1 MDEHNLSVARMAKQK
16 KKKTKQN
23 KKQTKRPQHKA
34 KSIQHIIHKI
44 IEERGARWC
53 QMSEEEFCLIQVQL
67 FDPFLKNRGVLKR

>member
-1 MDEHNLSVARMAKQK
+1 MAKQK
-16 KKKTKQN
+16 KKDKTKRKTN
-23 KKQTKRPQHKA
+23 KRPQHKA
-34 KSIQHIIHKI
+34 KSIQHIIHKR